1 MSAENETK
9 PTVPESTPAPAQ
21 AQEESKPAATQES
34 SANASAAASA
44 PSTAAAT
51 TATGTPA
58 SASLYV
64 GELDPS
70 VTEAMLFEIFHM
82 IGPVASIRVC
92 RDAITR
98 RSLGYAYVNYLNGA
112 DGERALDSL
121 NYSLI
126 KGRACRIMWSQRDPA
141 LRKSSAG
148 NIFIKNLDEE
158 IDNKAL
164 HDTFAAFGNVLSC
177 KVAVDE
183 NGRSRGYGFVH
194 YETAEAADA
203 AIKAVNNMLL
213 NDKKVYV
220 GHHVSKKERMSKVEE
235 MKAHFTNIYVKNVD
249 EATTQEEFDGL
260 FKPFGPVVSCAL
272 QFDEASG
279 KNKGFGFVNYENH
292 EDAKKAVDE
301 LNDSEFKG
309 KKLFVSRAQKR
320 SERDEELRRNH
331 EAARMEQESKNQGVN
346 LYVKNINDDWDDDRV
361 RAEFDAFGTITSCK
375 VMRDDKTGTSRGFGF
390 VCFSSP
396 DEAQKAIAEMNGKMI
411 GTKPLFVTIAQRKE
425 ARRAALE
432 SQIAARNASRMQ
444 MMAAQGMGGPAGY
457 MAQQPMYYPPPPG
470 AFAGGARGGPMMGY
484 PAGGMIGGRPNARFG
499 PSGQPMG
506 GPAGGYYGMPPAG
519 VPYGG
524 VNPAYRGGQP
534 GGPRP
539 GAGGPRGGPNGAP
552 AGPAGMGPQ
561 ARGPQGAARPQQQQQ
576 QDQAQPQKL
585 NAATLAR
592 AAPQE
597 QKQMLGEAIYPLIF
611 ATQPELAGK
620 ITGMLLEMD
629 NSELLHLVEQPSA
642 LKSKVDEALA
652 VLAQWS
658 GDEAAEGGAAPATE
672 AAAPAETTA

>member
-1 MSAENETK
+1 MSAETETK
-9 PTVPESTPAPAQ
+9 PQVATEAPAPATEQ
-21 AQEESKPAATQES
+21 TKTEVKTETKSDAAKPEGEAKADG
-34 SANASAAASA
+34 
-44 PSTAAAT
+44 AAAT
-51 TATGTPA
+51 TTATTGSSPA

-64 GELDPS
+64 GELDPT

-98 RSLGYAYVNYLNGA
+98 RSLGYAYVNYLNAA

-177 KVAVDE
+177 KVATDE

-194 YETAEAADA
+194 YETAEAAEA
-203 AIKAVNNMLL
+203 AIKAVNGMLL
-213 NDKKVYV
+213 NDKKVFV
-220 GHHVSKKERMSKVEE
+220 GFHVTKKERMGKVEE
-235 MKAHFTNIYVKNVD
+235 AKAHFTNIYVKNVD
-249 EATTQEEFDGL
+249 ESTTQEEFEGL

-272 QFDEASG
+272 QFDDAG
-279 KNKGFGFVNYENH
+279 KCKGFGFVNYEKH
-292 EDAKKAVDE
+292 EDAKKAVE
-301 LNDSEFKG
+301 ETNDKDFKE

-346 LYVKNINDDWDDDRV
+346 LYVKNINDDWDDDRL

-390 VCFSSP
+390 VCYSAP
-396 DEAQKAIAEMNGKMI
+396 DEAQKAIADMNGKMI
-411 GTKPLFVTIAQRKE
+411 GTKPLFVTVAQRKE

-444 MMAAQGMGGPAGY
+444 MMAASGMGGPAAY

-470 AFAGGARGGPMMGY
+470 AYAGAGAGARGGPMMGY
-484 PAGGMIGGRPNARFG
+484 PAGGMMPGRPNARFG

-506 GPAGGYYGMPPAG
+506 APGGAFYGMPPSG
-519 VPYGG
+519 IPYGG
-524 VNPAYRGGQP
+524 VNPGYRAGPP
-534 GGPRP
+534 G
-539 GAGGPRGGPNGAP
+539 GGPRGPNAGPRSGPNGGA
-552 AGPAGMGPQ
+552 PAGMGPQ
-561 ARGPQGAARPQQQQQ
+561 SRGPGAQGAAAARPQQE
-576 QDQAQPQKL
+576 QAAPKL
-585 NAATLAR
+585 TAATLAR
-592 AAPQE
+592 ANPGE

-611 ATQPELAGK
+611 A
-620 ITGMLLEMD
+620 
-629 NSELLHLVEQPSA
+629 
-642 LKSKVDEALA
+642 
-652 VLAQWS
+652 
-658 GDEAAEGGAAPATE
+658 
-672 AAAPAETTA
+672 

>member
-1 MSAENETK
+1 MILCHFRVKIFASNI
-9 PTVPESTPAPAQ
+9 PTPIA
-21 AQEESKPAATQES
+21 
-34 SANASAAASA
+34 
-44 PSTAAAT
+44 
-51 TATGTPA
+51 
-58 SASLYV
+58 
-64 GELDPS
+64 
-70 VTEAMLFEIFHM
+70 
-82 IGPVASIRVC
+82 
-92 RDAITR
+92 
-98 RSLGYAYVNYLNGA
+98 
-112 DGERALDSL
+112 
-121 NYSLI
+121 
-126 KGRACRIMWSQRDPA
+126 
-141 LRKSSAG
+141 
-148 NIFIKNLDEE
+148 
-158 IDNKAL
+158 
-164 HDTFAAFGNVLSC
+164 
-177 KVAVDE
+177 
-183 NGRSRGYGFVH
+183 
-194 YETAEAADA
+194 
-203 AIKAVNNMLL
+203 
-213 NDKKVYV
+213 
-220 GHHVSKKERMSKVEE
+220 
-235 MKAHFTNIYVKNVD
+235 
-249 EATTQEEFDGL
+249 
-260 FKPFGPVVSCAL
+260 
-272 QFDEASG
+272 
-279 KNKGFGFVNYENH
+279 
-292 EDAKKAVDE
+292 
-301 LNDSEFKG
+301 
-309 KKLFVSRAQKR
+309 
-320 SERDEELRRNH
+320 
-331 EAARMEQESKNQGVN
+331 
-346 LYVKNINDDWDDDRV
+346 DDWDDDRV

-611 ATQPELAGK
+611 A
-620 ITGMLLEMD
+620 
-629 NSELLHLVEQPSA
+629 
-642 LKSKVDEALA
+642 
-652 VLAQWS
+652 
-658 GDEAAEGGAAPATE
+658 
-672 AAAPAETTA
+672 